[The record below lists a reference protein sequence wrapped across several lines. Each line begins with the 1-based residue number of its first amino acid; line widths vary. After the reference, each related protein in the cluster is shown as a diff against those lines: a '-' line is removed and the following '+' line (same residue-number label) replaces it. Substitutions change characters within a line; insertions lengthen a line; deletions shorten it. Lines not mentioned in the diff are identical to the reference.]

1 LGEIKT
7 DILNKSKLVS
17 DLATLLSFVKNGLFS
32 TVKGF
37 KLALV
42 VMVLV
47 FAIRAIVGGNLIPN
61 AIANI
66 VNAVKNN
73 DYSAWSKLWIG
84 IEIFVIAGILYIATE
99 FMLYRYFL
107 KLAEG
112 IVELKKIVLER
123 IIYRKYGDNPE
134 DLVGKI
140 SSDIDF
146 VVWNVNAVLTTFI
159 PNLFTGI
166 SSAFTVLN
174 FDKSIGIVAIITLL
188 PYIALAEY
196 YSRKVEPIRLEERR
210 SYSLSITAIR
220 DAVYGIQNGNR
231 ITNILSSWRKA
242 MGSVM
247 WYDRLFWG
255 LGLIVQPLSISLI
268 AYLSVASIFREA
280 IDAGTIAGIL
290 SASLGAHSAMIN
302 AVWALCIESQ
312 TVAAIKRISSY
323 LIDIDD
329 KKHTTLIITRYRT

>member
-1 LGEIKT
+1 MGEIKT

-255 LGLIVQPLSISLI
+255 LGLTVQP
-268 AYLSVASIFREA
+268 
-280 IDAGTIAGIL
+280 
-290 SASLGAHSAMIN
+290 
-302 AVWALCIESQ
+302 
-312 TVAAIKRISSY
+312 
-323 LIDIDD
+323 
-329 KKHTTLIITRYRT
+329 